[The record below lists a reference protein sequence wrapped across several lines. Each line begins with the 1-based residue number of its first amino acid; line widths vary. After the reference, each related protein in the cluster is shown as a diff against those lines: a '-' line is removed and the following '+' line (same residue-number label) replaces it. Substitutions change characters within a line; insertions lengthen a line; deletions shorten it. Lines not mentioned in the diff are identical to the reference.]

1 MVRWSLNDLVE
12 ALAPVGAELVGPA
25 NGSGDRYDIPIDGV
39 SIDSRAIE
47 PGDLFVPIVADRDGH
62 DFIAAAVAAGAVAT
76 LVHRDHEKWA
86 LDLTDPDGQPVAAIV
101 VTSTDQ
107 ALLQLGRVARTRL
120 NAQIIGVTGSV
131 GKTSVKDLLTA
142 VGSAHTT
149 THSNLAS
156 FNNELGVPLT
166 LLGAPLD
173 AGIVIIEMGARD
185 VGHIELLCD
194 IAKPAIGIV
203 TAVAAVHTEIFG
215 TIAQVAQAKGELVEQ
230 LPVDGTAV
238 LNADDPLVMAMA
250 GRSGAK
256 NILSYGFGPADVR
269 VSDVVVGPDL
279 RPTFTLATPV
289 GTASLRLGVA
299 GAHMA
304 GNAAAAAAGAIAA
317 GVPFDAIQEGLVSP
331 VLSPHRMDL
340 FTTDAG
346 TAIINDSY
354 NANPTSMRA
363 GIDALLALRARRHIA
378 VLGVMGELG
387 SSESGDHLAI
397 AAYALERGVEVI
409 AVDALLYGAECTHV
423 PDVDSAMQSVG
434 ELGHNDAVL
443 VKGSRVAGLER
454 FVDRVVG
461 RDGLG
466 NG

>member
-1 MVRWSLNDLVE
+1 MVQSNTT
-12 ALAPVGAELVGPA
+12 GF
-25 NGSGDRYDIPIDGV
+25 GDTDDIPIDGV
-39 SIDSRAIE
+39 TIDSRTVE

-62 DFIAAAVAAGAVAT
+62 DFIAAAVAAGAVAA
-76 LVHRDHEKWA
+76 LVQADHQSQASE
-86 LDLTDPDGQPVAAIV
+86 LTDPDGRPVPAVV
-101 VTSTDQ
+101 VTNTDQ
-107 ALLQLGRVARTRL
+107 ALLLLGKAARNRL
-120 NAQIIGVTGSV
+120 NAQVVGVTGSV

-142 VGSAHTT
+142 IGSAHTT

-185 VGHIELLCD
+185 VGHIELLCG
-194 IAKPAIGIV
+194 IARPTIGIV

-230 LPVDGTAV
+230 LPEEGTAV

-250 GRSGAK
+250 SRSGAK
-256 NILSYGFGPADVR
+256 NILSYGFGAADVR
-269 VSDVVVGPDL
+269 VSDVVVGPNL
-279 RPTFTLATPV
+279 RPTFTLTTPV
-289 GTASLRLGVA
+289 GSASLQLGVA

-346 TAIINDSY
+346 TAIINDAY

-363 GIDALLALRARRHIA
+363 GIDALIALEARRHIA

-387 SSESGDHLAI
+387 SSEAEDHVAI
-397 AAYALERGVEVI
+397 AGYARERGVEVI
-409 AVDALLYGAECTHV
+409 AVNAPLYGERCSHAV
-423 PDVDSAMQSVG
+423 DVDTALQILG

-443 VKGSRVAGLER
+443 VKGSRVAGLEK

-461 RDGLG
+461 RDGLR